1 MKPAA
6 RADRQLLGKFM
17 GHQPTVTPPSAH
29 RRQATCQKQAPIIT
43 IDGPAGTGKS
53 TMALRLAQHFGWRYV
68 DSGAMYR
75 AVALCAAE
83 QGIAWSDELALAH
96 LCARLTFEFP
106 LCDGQLAVHVDGRNV
121 TQAIR
126 SQTVSEGASRVA
138 TVPSLR
144 AILVGKQRELG
155 CAGGIVMDGRD
166 IGTVVFPEADVKFYL
181 DATPEAR
188 GRRRWLELQE
198 RGERTTLAEV
208 IEMMARR
215 DQDDRTRKASPLRVP
230 QGAYYIDTTNL
241 SIDDVFELMVDKV
254 KFFGV
259 SFRSSDS
266 RQGTRCPQS
275 T

>member
-1 MKPAA
+1 MIPAA
-6 RADRQLLGKFM
+6 RVAGQLTGKFM
-17 GHQPTVTPPSAH
+17 GHQPFAIRSIA
-29 RRQATCQKQAPIIT
+29 RREQPLCQRHAPIIA

-53 TMALRLAQHFGWRYV
+53 TMALRLAKHFGWRYI

-83 QGIAWSDELALAH
+83 QGIAWADEAALAR
-96 LCARLTFEFP
+96 LSAQLTFEFP
-106 LCDGQLAVHVDGRNV
+106 ICDGQLAVHVDGRNV

-126 SQTVSEGASRVA
+126 TQTVSEGASRVA
-138 TVPSLR
+138 TVPSIR
-144 AILVGKQRELG
+144 AILVAKQRELG
-155 CAGGIVMDGRD
+155 CAGGLVMDGRD
-166 IGTVVFPEADVKFYL
+166 IGTAVFPEADVKFYL

-208 IEMMARR
+208 IEAIRRR
-215 DQDDRTRKASPLRVP
+215 DQEDRARAASPLRVP
-230 QGAYYIDTTNL
+230 EGAYYIDTTNL

-259 SFRSSDS
+259 SFRSPDA

-275 T
+275 A